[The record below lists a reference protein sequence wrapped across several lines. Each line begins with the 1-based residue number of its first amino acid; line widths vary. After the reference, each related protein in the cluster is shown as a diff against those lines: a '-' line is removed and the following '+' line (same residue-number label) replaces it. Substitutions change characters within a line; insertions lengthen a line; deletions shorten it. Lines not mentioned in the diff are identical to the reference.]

1 MTTCRTNEE
10 RNLGLWSTCN
20 FTSWKNELCGHTA
33 CPFASRNRETYG
45 QPVLWRNRRR
55 RYCHQLVFN
64 QILERRH
71 ILSTFFSNHG
81 SLKKTM
87 RCLQFIN
94 YLHFRP
100 DDDLFTIWDFV
111 VVVVVVLLFL
121 FCFFA
126 CVWVLLFF
134 CFIFIRGTKRCSVRV
149 WRKGRTHH
157 KLFVSLYPNKQD
169 VKTKL
174 TSALCRTGPI
184 NPR

>member
-1 MTTCRTNEE
+1 M
-10 RNLGLWSTCN
+10 
-20 FTSWKNELCGHTA
+20 
-33 CPFASRNRETYG
+33 
-45 QPVLWRNRRR
+45 VI
-55 RYCHQLVFN
+55 QLV
-64 QILERRH
+64 
-71 ILSTFFSNHG
+71 LSHHGIVKHMVNLSFGVTEEGDIAISLFLIKFWKDDTYCPLVFSNHG
-81 SLKKTM
+81 SLKNTM

-100 DDDLFTIWDFV
+100 DDDLFTIWDFVV